1 MKEKQ
6 LKRTNFKLIELE
18 LYCYHESKR
27 ELELL
32 RESILEGS
40 SQNEDGIRGSG
51 ISDVTGNKA
60 IKLASSKELLEIER
74 RLRAIEE
81 SLDIIKQDPQR
92 YELLKMKYFDK
103 KYTDTW
109 IWMELD
115 MSDRT
120 FYRWR
125 REIIE
130 LIGSRLGWR
139 V

>member
-115 MSDRT
+115 ISDRT